1 MASTDIAQCLAV
13 CKDAPQSSSLL
24 SFTPSHLLWVRC
36 SKENPL
42 WDCGKTSFQI
52 WVFAAFTELSTKKI
66 LSLLQVMYCGLIAP
80 IYEGVPWDRSLWCK
94 RSYEGLSETAS
105 FSMMICEL
113 ELIMTAWLNMK
124 NYAPTF
130 SLSRFYFKRLLREN
144 QRVPS
149 CKLFSWDRGK
159 KVF

>member
-1 MASTDIAQCLAV
+1 MMVNRLHGKHRYCSVPCCVQRC
-13 CKDAPQSSSLL
+13 SSVLL
-24 SFTPSHLLWVRC
+24 SVIIYTISLTL
-36 SKENPL
+36 SKMLKENPL

-105 FSMMICEL
+105 FSMICEL
-113 ELIMTAWLNMK
+113 EFIMTAWLNYEK
-124 NYAPTF
+124 LCTHF
-130 SLSRFYFKRLLREN
+130 FTVTLLF
-144 QRVPS
+144 QKAFTWKS
-149 CKLFSWDRGK
+149 KGAIL
-159 KVF
+159 